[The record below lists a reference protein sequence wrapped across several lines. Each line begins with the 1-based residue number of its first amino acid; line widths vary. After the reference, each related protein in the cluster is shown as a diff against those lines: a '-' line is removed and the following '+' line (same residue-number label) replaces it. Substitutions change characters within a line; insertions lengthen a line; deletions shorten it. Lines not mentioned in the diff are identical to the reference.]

1 MQTNSYPIPAD
12 EQERL
17 QLLHAL
23 DLLDTPA
30 EPAFDHITQ
39 LVSKVLHVPIALV
52 SLIDQDRQWFKSRVG
67 LDATE
72 TPREFAFCA
81 HAIVNSGPMIVAD
94 ATQDIRFANNPL
106 VTGQPNIRFYAGMP
120 IRSTEG
126 LALGTLCAIDS
137 EPRILTADEISI
149 LIALTELIN
158 KEVQLREAV
167 VLTRH
172 QMDCSQKK
180 IADVEARFR
189 TVFERAGV
197 GIALV
202 APGGGWISVNDA
214 LCNIVG
220 YSKDEL
226 MLRSFQEITHPEDI
240 NIDLKM
246 LQQLVDNKIDRYQ
259 LDKRYIC
266 KTGESIWVQLIVTK
280 QMSPQGELE
289 YFVSII
295 KDIQARKEAEESLA
309 LLRRDLEERV
319 ATRTRDLRAA
329 NEMLSSSMARQV
341 RSEQALRKRE
351 AELSMVIE
359 NANDAY
365 VCTDQAGVITEW
377 NHQSEL
383 TFGWTAKEA
392 IGCLLDELI
401 VPPQLREAH
410 RAGMKRYLM
419 ARESRVL
426 NQRLEL
432 PAMRRDGTTLPTE
445 VRICALNID
454 GQIIFSAFLH
464 DITQRKEAEALREHE
479 ARHDA
484 LTGLPNRR
492 ALFELLPLAIARA
505 NRSDQPLGVLFLDL
519 DGFKNVNDTQGH
531 DAGDMVLCQISAR
544 LRSGVRDTDTVV
556 RLAGDEFTVV
566 LEGLLEGESSAC
578 IVAEK
583 LLAQIQLPVALEKGS
598 AVVSASIGIAVY
610 LPGTMVGADQLIN
623 SADAAMY
630 AAKHAGKSRVM
641 VYHSAAE

>member
-1 MQTNSYPIPAD
+1 MQKNSYPIPAD

-52 SLIDQDRQWFKSRVG
+52 SLVDQDRQWFKSRVG

-81 HAIVNSGPMIVAD
+81 HAIVNSGPMIVED

-167 VLTRH
+167 VLTRN

-197 GIALV
+197 GIALI
-202 APGGGWISVNDA
+202 APDGGWISVNDA

-240 NIDLKM
+240 NTDLNM

-280 QMSPQGELE
+280 QMSQQGELE

-295 KDIQARKEAEESLA
+295 KDIQAQKEAEESLA

-329 NEMLSSSMARQV
+329 NEMLSSAMARQV

-410 RAGMKRYLM
+410 RAGMKRYLLSS
-419 ARESRVL
+419 ESRVL

-432 PAMRRDGTTLPTE
+432 PAMRRDGTTLPAE

-479 ARHDA
+479 SRHDA

-505 NRSDQPLGVLFLDL
+505 NRSNQPLGVLFLDL

-544 LRSGVRDTDTVV
+544 LRSGVRDTDAVV

-566 LEGLLEGESSAC
+566 LEGLADGEASAC

-583 LLAQIQLPVALEKGS
+583 LLAQIQVPIVLEHGT
-598 AVVSASIGIAVY
+598 AAVSASIGIAVY
-610 LPGTMVGADQLIN
+610 LPGTMLGADQLIN

-630 AAKHAGKSRVM
+630 EAKHAGKSRVM
-641 VYHSAAE
+641 VYHSAAT

>member
-1 MQTNSYPIPAD
+1 MQKNSYPIPAD

-52 SLIDQDRQWFKSRVG
+52 SLVDQDRQWFKSRVG

-81 HAIVNSGPMIVAD
+81 HAIVNSGPMIVED

-137 EPRILTADEISI
+137 EPRILTSDEISI

-167 VLTRH
+167 VLTRN

-197 GIALV
+197 GIALI
-202 APGGGWISVNDA
+202 APDGGWISVNDA

-240 NIDLKM
+240 NTDLNM

-280 QMSPQGELE
+280 QMSQQGELE

-295 KDIQARKEAEESLA
+295 KDIQAQKEAEESLA

-319 ATRTRDLRAA
+319 ATRTMDLRAA
-329 NEMLSSSMARQV
+329 NEMLSSAMARQV

-410 RAGMKRYLM
+410 RAGMKRYLLSS
-419 ARESRVL
+419 ESRVL

-432 PAMRRDGTTLPTE
+432 PAMRRDGTTLPAE

-479 ARHDA
+479 SRHDA

-505 NRSDQPLGVLFLDL
+505 NRSNQPLGVLFLDL

-544 LRSGVRDTDTVV
+544 LRSGVRDTDAVV

-566 LEGLLEGESSAC
+566 LEGLADGEASAC

-583 LLAQIQLPVALEKGS
+583 LLAQIQVPIVLEHGT
-598 AVVSASIGIAVY
+598 AAVSASIGIAVY
-610 LPGTMVGADQLIN
+610 LPGTMLGADQLIN

-630 AAKHAGKSRVM
+630 EAKHAGKSRVM
-641 VYHSAAE
+641 VYHSAAT